1 MLIVGTAFADALLGT
16 AMADTIYGL
25 DGKDFI
31 DGAAGNDY
39 INAGNGNDTVL
50 GGAGNDLMDGDAG
63 ADYMKGGTGNDLL
76 RGGLGPDAMFGEM
89 GADRFQFMSVADS
102 LPGAFDRIGDF
113 SSAQFDLIDLAA
125 IDANTGL
132 FGDQAFGYIGAAA
145 FSGVAGEL
153 RYAGGFLDGDV
164 NGDALSDFRVH
175 VGVAALG
182 VADFVL

>member
-1 MLIVGTAFADALLGT
+1 MLIVGTVFADFLVGT
-16 AMADTIYGL
+16 PMADTIYGL
-25 DGKDFI
+25 DGDDFL
-31 DGAAGNDY
+31 DCAAGNDY
-39 INAGNGNDTVL
+39 INAGNGNDRVV
-50 GGAGNDLMDGDAG
+50 GGAGNDYMDGGAG
-63 ADYMKGGTGNDLL
+63 ADYMKGGTGNDIL
-76 RGGLGPDAMFGEM
+76 RGGLGPDMLFGDL
-89 GADRFQFMSVADS
+89 GADRFLYTSVADS
-102 LPGAFDRIGDF
+102 MPGAFDRIGDF
-113 SSAQFDLIDLAA
+113 SSAQFDRIDLAA

-132 FGDQAFGYIGAAA
+132 GGDQPFAYIGAAA